1 MKYVKKIY
9 PSQNN
14 NPTGICHRS
23 ADLDVSQRSAKHRK
37 DTPSE
42 ALSVIY
48 ISEALSS
55 KDT

>member
-48 ISEALSS
+48 TSEALSS